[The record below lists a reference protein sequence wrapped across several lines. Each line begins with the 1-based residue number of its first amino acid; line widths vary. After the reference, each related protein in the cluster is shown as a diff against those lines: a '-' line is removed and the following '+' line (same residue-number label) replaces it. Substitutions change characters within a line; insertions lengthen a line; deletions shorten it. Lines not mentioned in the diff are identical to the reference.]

1 MSTPAI
7 GIFIVLVLVGVI
19 LYFNSRKSTTVYEKI
34 KGSKGTVM
42 KTILVLEKKSIVE
55 VAAAIK
61 QDTTLKREETE
72 KRIASTKNKLAE
84 ISSKTVS
91 DVNIISR
98 EEVIQK
104 RREVDM
110 KIAEMERLHRSQE
123 IQQAIEATRLAE
135 ELAEKRRVA
144 EERIRAA
151 KDREETM
158 RRARDLRA
166 AEYREKIMQFNAK
179 KILQAE
185 LAAEA
190 KRKAEIATKL
200 EKIRKR
206 RAVELAA
213 KLEMDIMLE
222 KQRVV
227 RGEIDK
233 ASALATEQA
242 REEQKLLI
250 QQAELAAEEAK
261 IIHENLQKSMVEAEN
276 ALAEEVNKQK
286 LVVEEARL
294 EDESRLAEIEETRIE
309 AEAAS
314 ADLLKEEELRQT
326 QMDEDVVKLR
336 DQQDVELERLETE
349 RSSIDKIAQSGF
361 AANQR
366 VEDELAVQLEID
378 EAKFL
383 SDEADEAQAANILF
397 IATQD
402 ADQAE
407 QDRLLSVAADAS
419 ADSAQAL
426 VDDTDGIQ
434 TRADLALSLAKEQEG
449 VKSGGVETEEEFRAR
464 LENGSILDTFKVTC
478 NTRATVSV

>member
-1 MSTPAI
+1 MSTPVI

-19 LYFNSRKSTTVYEKI
+19 LYFYSRKSTTVYKKI

-42 KTILVLEKKSIVE
+42 KTILVLEKKSIAE

-104 RREVDM
+104 RREVEM

-123 IQQAIEATRLAE
+123 IQKAIEATRLAE

-166 AEYREKIMQFNAK
+166 AEYREKIMQFNAN

-190 KRKAEIATKL
+190 KRKAEIAAKL
-200 EKIRKR
+200 EKIRIR

-261 IIHENLQKSMVEAEN
+261 ITRENIQKSVVEAEN
-276 ALAEEVNKQK
+276 ALVEEVNKQK
-286 LVVEEARL
+286 LVAEEARL
-294 EDESRLAEIEETRIE
+294 EEEGRLAEIEETRLE

-336 DQQDVELERLETE
+336 DQQDAELERLETE
-349 RSSIDKIAQSGF
+349 RASIDKIAQSGF

-366 VEDELAVQLEID
+366 VEDELAAQLAID

-383 SDEADEAQAANILF
+383 SDEADEARAADILF

-426 VDDTDGIQ
+426 VDDTEGIQ
-434 TRADLALSLAKEQEG
+434 ARADLALSLAKEQEG
-449 VKSGGVETEEEFRAR
+449 VKSGGVETEEAFRAR
-464 LENGSILDTFKVTC
+464 LESGSIIDTYKVTC
-478 NTRATVSV
+478 TTRATVSV

>member
-19 LYFNSRKSTTVYEKI
+19 ILFYSRKSTTVYEKI
-34 KGSKGTVM
+34 NGSKGTVM
-42 KTILVLEKKSIVE
+42 KTIMVLEKKNIAE
-55 VAAAIK
+55 VAASIK

-84 ISSKTVS
+84 IRSKNVS
-91 DVNIISR
+91 DVNITSR

-104 RREVDM
+104 LHGVEM

-123 IQQAIEATRLAE
+123 IQKAMEATRLAE
-135 ELAEKRRVA
+135 EMAENRRVVG
-144 EERIRAA
+144 EMIRAA
-151 KDREETM
+151 KNREEKM
-158 RRARDLRA
+158 RRVRHLRA
-166 AEYREKIMQFNAK
+166 AAYREKIMQFNAK

-185 LAAEA
+185 IAAEA
-190 KRKAEIATKL
+190 KRKAEIAVKL

-206 RAVELAA
+206 KAVELAA
-213 KLEMDIMLE
+213 KLKMDIMFE

-233 ASALATEQA
+233 ASALATEKA
-242 REEQKLLI
+242 MGEQKLLI
-250 QQAELAAEEAK
+250 QQAELAAEQAK
-261 IIHENLQKSMVEAEN
+261 IKRENIEKAMVEAEN
-276 ALAEEVNKQK
+276 ALVDEVNKQK
-286 LVVEEARL
+286 LVMEEARR
-294 EDESRLAEIEETRIE
+294 EEEGRLAEIEETRLE

-314 ADLLKEEELRQT
+314 ADILKEEELRQT

-336 DQQDVELERLETE
+336 DHQDAELERLETE
-349 RSSIDKIAQSGF
+349 RASIDKIAQSGF

-366 VEDELAVQLEID
+366 VEDDLVAQLEVD

-383 SDEADEAQAANILF
+383 SEEADEARAADILF

-419 ADSAQAL
+419 AVSAQAL
-426 VDDTDGIQ
+426 VDDTDETQ
-434 TRADLALSLAKEQEG
+434 TRANLALSLAKEQES
-449 VKSGGVETEEEFRAR
+449 VKSSGVETEEAFRAR
-464 LENGSILDTFKVTC
+464 LASGSILDTYKVTC
-478 NTRATVSV
+478 TTRAYCSV